1 MKQAT
6 MIAPGQI
13 DVHQAPDPAPGPG
26 EVLLRIQR
34 IGVCGS
40 DIHVYHGK
48 HPLTS
53 YPVIQGHEFSAV
65 VESLGAGVSNLSPG
79 AKVTAMPQIVCG
91 ECAPCRRGDYHIC
104 DRLRVQGFQAPGC
117 AQELWVTA
125 AEKIVPLPALFTFEQ
140 GALVEPAAVAV
151 HAIGRA
157 GSLSGRRAAVLGAG
171 PIGNLVAQTARSAG
185 AQVLITDL
193 SDYRLDI
200 ARRCGLEGTSNA
212 KTETLAQAA
221 ARVFGKD
228 GFDFA
233 FECVGVETTITAAVD
248 SIQKGGTII
257 VVGVFGEKPRVNLA
271 AIQDREL
278 NLRGT
283 LMYQRRDYERAVEL
297 IASGGILTEPLVT
310 KHFSLDD
317 YLKAYRFIDAFG
329 DQTMKVIIDVASIPP
344 ARAG

>member
-13 DVHQAPDPAPGPG
+13 DIHKTSAPTPGPG
-26 EVLLRIQR
+26 EVLLRIQC

-53 YPVIQGHEFSAV
+53 YPVVQGHEFSAII
-65 VESLGAGVSNLSPG
+65 EALGHGVTGLTPG
-79 AKVTAMPQIVCG
+79 SKVTSMPQIVCG

-104 DRLRVQGFQAPGC
+104 DNLKVQGFQAPGC
-117 AQELWVTA
+117 AQELWVTSA
-125 AEKIVPLPALFTFEQ
+125 DKIVPLPETFTFEQ
-140 GALVEPAAVAV
+140 GALVEPSAVAV
-151 HAIGRA
+151 HAVGRA
-157 GSLSGRRAAVLGAG
+157 GRLDGRRVAVLGAG

-200 ARRCGLEGTSNA
+200 ARQCGLEAISNA
-212 KTETLAQAA
+212 KTETLSQASQ
-221 ARVFGKD
+221 RVFGQN
-228 GFDFA
+228 GFDVA
-233 FECVGVETTITAAVD
+233 FECVGAEATITAAVD

-257 VVGVFGEKPRVNLA
+257 VVGVFGDQPRVNLA
-271 AIQDREL
+271 LVQDREL

-283 LMYQRRDYERAVEL
+283 LMYQRPDYQRAVEL
-297 IASGGILTEPLVT
+297 IASGGIQTGPLVS
-310 KHFSLDD
+310 KHFPLDD
-317 YLKAYRFIDAFG
+317 YLEAYRYIDEFR
-329 DQTMKVIIDVASIPP
+329 DKSMKVVIDVANVSSTN
-344 ARAG
+344 AA